1 MVLIATPKKQLWT
14 SSITFDL
21 SGWFDD
27 APAHPTILAP
37 SPTCYFSLSPFHHSI
52 SHYPIHHSHC
62 HHHHLPNPT
71 SPTLLVHF
79 VLPGAAIPQFGSKMN
94 GYSKMGVSTGI
105 TTKLSSTDFSDL
117 TFSLEPKEP
126 TPVEAGVK
134 IHDQRNGVILGRN
147 CGSASQRF
155 RDNGTTSLQN
165 MVRRAFSMRKPSS
178 AAGGYWRMHDTG
190 DGDGEF
196 VEQEQQ
202 QQEEV
207 RSSRKKKGKL
217 LRACKKLLGI

>member
-1 MVLIATPKKQLWT
+1 
-14 SSITFDL
+14 
-21 SGWFDD
+21 
-27 APAHPTILAP
+27 
-37 SPTCYFSLSPFHHSI
+37 
-52 SHYPIHHSHC
+52 
-62 HHHHLPNPT
+62 
-71 SPTLLVHF
+71 
-79 VLPGAAIPQFGSKMN
+79 MN

-105 TTKLSSTDFSDL
+105 TTKLSSTDLSDL

-126 TPVEAGVK
+126 TPEEAGVK
-134 IHDQRNGVILGRN
+134 IQEGEEGHQRNGAILGRN

-155 RDNGTTSLQN
+155 RDNGTTSLHN

-196 VEQEQQ
+196 VEQEQEEE
-202 QQEEV
+202 EEV
-207 RSSRKKKGKL
+207 RSSRKKKKGKL

>member
-1 MVLIATPKKQLWT
+1 
-14 SSITFDL
+14 
-21 SGWFDD
+21 
-27 APAHPTILAP
+27 
-37 SPTCYFSLSPFHHSI
+37 
-52 SHYPIHHSHC
+52 
-62 HHHHLPNPT
+62 
-71 SPTLLVHF
+71 
-79 VLPGAAIPQFGSKMN
+79 
-94 GYSKMGVSTGI
+94 MGVSTGI
-105 TTKLSSTDFSDL
+105 TTQLSSTDFSDL

-126 TPVEAGVK
+126 TPEEAGVK
-134 IHDQRNGVILGRN
+134 IHDRLPWQEGEEGHQRNGVILGRN

-155 RDNGTTSLQN
+155 RDNGTTSRQN

-196 VEQEQQ
+196 VEQEQ
-202 QQEEV
+202 EVEV